1 MRRWPVTEF
10 RCTINQAPLG
20 KGRPRATVR
29 NGKARVYTPA
39 ASADWEHYAALEL
52 GSRYRAAY
60 PVEPA
65 NYMAGAL
72 GLELVAV
79 FARTKALASM
89 NTKGVY
95 KHGAKRFPHG
105 QKPDLDNVLKAVC
118 DALEK
123 AGVIEDDKQI
133 AVHHASK
140 VWAAAGE
147 APAVHLRVW
156 VLL

>member
-1 MRRWPVTEF
+1 MTEF
-10 RCTINQAPLG
+10 SCTINQAPLG

-39 ASADWEHYAALEL
+39 ATADWEHYAALEL

-60 PVEPA
+60 GSEPA
-65 NYMAGAL
+65 NYMSGAL

-79 FARTKALASM
+79 FSRTKALASM
-89 NTKGVY
+89 NTKGIY
-95 KHGAKRFPHG
+95 KHGAKRFPHP

-123 AGVIEDDKQI
+123 AGVIEDDKQVSTI
-133 AVHHASK
+133 TAAK
-140 VWAAAGE
+140 MWAAAGE
-147 APAVHLRVW
+147 APAVHVRLW
-156 VLL
+156 VLS

>member
-1 MRRWPVTEF
+1 VTEF

-20 KGRPRATVR
+20 KGRPRATVGPGGR
-29 NGKARVYTPA
+29 ARVYTPTA
-39 ASADWEHYAALEL
+39 TSNWEHYAALEL

-60 PVEPA
+60 GAEPA

-79 FARTKALASM
+79 FTRTKALATM
-89 NTKGVY
+89 NTKGIY
-95 KHGAKRFPHG
+95 KHGPKRFPHG

-156 VLL
+156 VLS

>member
-1 MRRWPVTEF
+1 MVTEF
-10 RCTINQAPLG
+10 VCTINQAPLG
-20 KGRPRATVR
+20 KGRPRATVQ

-39 ASADWEHYAALEL
+39 ATADWEHFAALEL
-52 GSRYRAAY
+52 RSRYRALC
-60 PVEPA
+60 PEGPA
-65 NYMAGAL
+65 GFMAGAL
-72 GLELVAV
+72 GLEVLAV

-89 NTKGVY
+89 NTKGIY

-140 VWAAAGE
+140 VWASAGE

-156 VLL
+156 VLV

>member
-1 MRRWPVTEF
+1 MTEF

-20 KGRPRATVR
+20 KGRPRATVGPGGR
-29 NGKARVYTPA
+29 ARVYTPT
-39 ASADWEHYAALEL
+39 ASADWEHFAALTL
-52 GSRYRAAY
+52 SSRYVLGCS
-60 PVEPA
+60 PEPA
-65 NYMAGAL
+65 NFMPGAL

-79 FARTKALASM
+79 FSRTKALATM

-95 KHGAKRFPHG
+95 KYGAVRFPHA

-123 AGVIEDDKQI
+123 AGVLEDDKQI
-133 AVHHASK
+133 VVHHASK

-147 APAVHLRVW
+147 APAVHVRLW
-156 VLL
+156 VLS

>member
-1 MRRWPVTEF
+1 MTEF
-10 RCTINQAPLG
+10 TCTIHQAPLG
-20 KGRPRATVR
+20 KGRPRATVGPGGR
-29 NGKARVYTPA
+29 ARVYTPTA
-39 ASADWEHYAALEL
+39 TSDWEHFAAVEL
-52 GSRYRAAY
+52 ASRYRAAY

-65 NYMAGAL
+65 NYMCGAL

-95 KHGAKRFPHG
+95 KYGAARFPHA
-105 QKPDLDNVLKAVC
+105 QKPDLDNVLKSVC

-147 APAVHLRVW
+147 SPAVYVRLW
-156 VLL
+156 VLP

>member
-1 MRRWPVTEF
+1 MTEF
-10 RCTINQAPLG
+10 VCTINQAPLG
-20 KGRPRATVR
+20 KGRPRATVQ

-39 ASADWEHYAALEL
+39 ATADWEHFAALAL
-52 GSRYRAAY
+52 RSQYLYKAY
-60 PVEPA
+60 GAEPA

-89 NTKGVY
+89 NTKGIY
-95 KHGAKRFPHG
+95 RHGAKRFPHA

-140 VWAAAGE
+140 VWASAGE

-156 VLL
+156 VLT

>member
-1 MRRWPVTEF
+1 MIEF
-10 RCTINQAPLG
+10 ACTIHQAPLG
-20 KGRPRATVR
+20 KGRPRATVGPGGR
-29 NGKARVYTPA
+29 ARVYTPA
-39 ASADWEHYAALEL
+39 ASADWEHFAAMALR
-52 GSRYRAAY
+52 SRFQAAHQL
-60 PVEPA
+60 EPA

-79 FARTKALASM
+79 FARTKALATM

-95 KHGAKRFPHG
+95 KHGAARFPHA

-118 DALEK
+118 DALQK

-140 VWAAAGE
+140 VWAAADE
-147 APAVHLRVW
+147 APAVHIRLW
-156 VLL
+156 VVS

>member
-1 MRRWPVTEF
+1 MTEF
-10 RCTINQAPLG
+10 VCTINQAPLG

-39 ASADWEHYAALEL
+39 STADWEHYAALEL

-60 PVEPA
+60 GSEPA
-65 NYMAGAL
+65 NYLAGAL

-79 FARTKALASM
+79 FSRTKALASM
-89 NTKGVY
+89 NTKGIY

-123 AGVIEDDKQI
+123 AGVIEDDKQVSTI
-133 AVHHASK
+133 TASK
-140 VWAAAGE
+140 MWAAAGE

-156 VLL
+156 VLS

>member
-1 MRRWPVTEF
+1 MIEF
-10 RCTINQAPLG
+10 ACTIHQAPLG
-20 KGRPRATVR
+20 KGRPRATVGPGGR
-29 NGKARVYTPA
+29 ARVYTPA
-39 ASADWEHYAALEL
+39 ASADWEHFAAMALR
-52 GSRYRAAY
+52 SRFQAAHQR
-60 PVEPA
+60 EPA

-79 FARTKALASM
+79 FARTKALATM

-95 KHGAKRFPHG
+95 KHGASRFPHA

-147 APAVHLRVW
+147 APAVHVRLWRVS
-156 VLL
+156 

>member
-1 MRRWPVTEF
+1 MIEF
-10 RCTINQAPLG
+10 IAIIHQAPLG
-20 KGRPRATVR
+20 KGRPRATVGPGGR
-29 NGKARVYTPA
+29 ARVYTPA

-65 NYMAGAL
+65 VPLAGAL
-72 GLELVAV
+72 GLQLVAV
-79 FARTKALASM
+79 FSRTKALASI
-89 NTKGVY
+89 NTKGIY
-95 KHGAKRFPHG
+95 KHGDGRLPHA

-140 VWAAAGE
+140 MWAAAGE
-147 APAVHLRVW
+147 APFVYVRLW
-156 VLL
+156 VLP

>member
-1 MRRWPVTEF
+1 MTEF
-10 RCTINQAPLG
+10 VCTINQAPLG

-29 NGKARVYTPA
+29 NGKARVYTPTA
-39 ASADWEHYAALEL
+39 TSDWEHFAALTL
-52 GSRYRAAY
+52 SSRYVLGCF
-60 PVEPA
+60 PEPA
-65 NYMAGAL
+65 APMSGAL

-79 FARTKALASM
+79 FTRTKALATM
-89 NTKGVY
+89 NAKGVY
-95 KHGAKRFPHG
+95 KYGAARFPHA

-147 APAVHLRVW
+147 APAVHVRLW
-156 VLL
+156 VLS

>member
-1 MRRWPVTEF
+1 
-10 RCTINQAPLG
+10 
-20 KGRPRATVR
+20 VR

-39 ASADWEHYAALEL
+39 STADWEHYAALEL

-60 PVEPA
+60 GSEPA
-65 NYMAGAL
+65 NYLAGAL

-79 FARTKALASM
+79 FSRTKALASM
-89 NTKGVY
+89 NTKGIY

-123 AGVIEDDKQI
+123 AGVIEDDKQVSTI
-133 AVHHASK
+133 TASK
-140 VWAAAGE
+140 MWAAAGE

-156 VLL
+156 VLS

>member
-1 MRRWPVTEF
+1 VTEF

-29 NGKARVYTPA
+29 NGRARVYTPA

-65 NYMAGAL
+65 NFMPGAL

-79 FARTKALASM
+79 FARTKALATM
-89 NTKGVY
+89 NTKGIY
-95 KHGAKRFPHG
+95 KHGPVRFPHA

-123 AGVIEDDKQI
+123 AGVLEDDKQI

-147 APAVHLRVW
+147 APAVHVRLW
-156 VLL
+156 VLP

>member
-1 MRRWPVTEF
+1 MTEF
-10 RCTINQAPLG
+10 VCTINQAPLG

-39 ASADWEHYAALEL
+39 STADWEHYAALEL

-60 PVEPA
+60 GSEPA

-89 NTKGVY
+89 NTKGIY

-123 AGVIEDDKQI
+123 AGVIEDDKQVSTI
-133 AVHHASK
+133 TASK
-140 VWAAAGE
+140 MWAAAGE

-156 VLL
+156 VLS

>member
-1 MRRWPVTEF
+1 MTEF
-10 RCTINQAPLG
+10 SCTINQAPLG
-20 KGRPRATVR
+20 KGRPRATVGPGGR
-29 NGKARVYTPA
+29 ARVYTPA
-39 ASADWEHYAALEL
+39 ASADWEHFAAMALR
-52 GSRYRAAY
+52 SRFQAAHQW
-60 PVEPA
+60 EPA

-79 FARTKALASM
+79 FSRTKALATM
-89 NTKGVY
+89 NTKGIY

-156 VLL
+156 VLS

>member
-1 MRRWPVTEF
+1 MTEF
-10 RCTINQAPLG
+10 VCTINQAPLG

-29 NGKARVYTPA
+29 NGKARVYTPTA
-39 ASADWEHYAALEL
+39 TSDWEYYAALEL
-52 GSRYRAAY
+52 GSWYRLVY

-65 NYMAGAL
+65 APMVGAL

-79 FARTKALASM
+79 FTRTKALASM
-89 NTKGVY
+89 NTKGIY
-95 KHGAKRFPHG
+95 KYGPVRFPHG

-147 APAVHLRVW
+147 APAVHVRLW
-156 VLL
+156 VLS

>member
-1 MRRWPVTEF
+1 
-10 RCTINQAPLG
+10 
-20 KGRPRATVR
+20 
-29 NGKARVYTPA
+29 
-39 ASADWEHYAALEL
+39 
-52 GSRYRAAY
+52 
-60 PVEPA
+60 
-65 NYMAGAL
+65 
-72 GLELVAV
+72 VAV
-79 FARTKALASM
+79 FSRTKALATM
-89 NTKGVY
+89 NTKGIY
-95 KHGAKRFPHG
+95 KYGPVRLPHG

-156 VLL
+156 VLS

>member
-1 MRRWPVTEF
+1 
-10 RCTINQAPLG
+10 
-20 KGRPRATVR
+20 VR

-39 ASADWEHYAALEL
+39 STADWEHYAALEL

-60 PVEPA
+60 GSEPA

-89 NTKGVY
+89 NTKGIY

-123 AGVIEDDKQI
+123 AGVIEDDKQVSTI
-133 AVHHASK
+133 TASK
-140 VWAAAGE
+140 MWAAAGE

-156 VLL
+156 VLS

>member
-1 MRRWPVTEF
+1 MIEF
-10 RCTINQAPLG
+10 ACTIHQAPLG
-20 KGRPRATVR
+20 KGRPRATVGPGGR
-29 NGKARVYTPA
+29 ARVYTPT
-39 ASADWEHYAALEL
+39 ASADWEHFAALTL
-52 GSRYRAAY
+52 SSRYVLGCF
-60 PVEPA
+60 PEPA

-79 FARTKALASM
+79 FARTKALATM

-95 KHGAKRFPHG
+95 KHGASRFPHA

-147 APAVHLRVW
+147 APAVHVRLW
-156 VLL
+156 VVS

>member
-1 MRRWPVTEF
+1 M
-10 RCTINQAPLG
+10 
-20 KGRPRATVR
+20 
-29 NGKARVYTPA
+29 
-39 ASADWEHYAALEL
+39 ALR
-52 GSRYRAAY
+52 SRYQAAHQW
-60 PVEPA
+60 EPA

-79 FARTKALASM
+79 FARTKALATM
-89 NTKGVY
+89 NTKGIY
-95 KHGAKRFPHG
+95 KHGAARFPHA

-147 APAVHLRVW
+147 APAVHVRLW
-156 VLL
+156 VVS

>member
-1 MRRWPVTEF
+1 MTEF
-10 RCTINQAPLG
+10 VCTINQAPLG

-39 ASADWEHYAALEL
+39 STADWEHYAALEL

-60 PVEPA
+60 GSEPA

-79 FARTKALASM
+79 FSRTKALASM
-89 NTKGVY
+89 NTKGIY

-123 AGVIEDDKQI
+123 AGVIEDDKQVSTI
-133 AVHHASK
+133 TASK
-140 VWAAAGE
+140 MWAAAGE

-156 VLL
+156 VLS